1 MSAEVQTPP
10 QAKYT
15 RYRSVRQASA
25 TQSPPPTTAP
35 KQVDAHNDTI
45 QRSRSRY
52 HRRPALPSPSPNVP
66 PPSLPRSSQ
75 QLPSART
82 PRVDSY
88 APARDSSLEQKPL
101 HYQTV
106 ISLENQQERGQNESP
121 QSPRAR
127 QTSGI
132 GANGDNGPQGVEA
145 LGRSRSDQRRTN
157 ISRLTGE
164 DDAAR
169 LLAEQK
175 RKDLERLEKELAA
188 AAVRPS
194 VEASSPTA
202 DKPGDRLGN
211 LLRRRAPSKTALS
224 KSSSSE
230 AASDAKSEGVG
241 RELAKK
247 KSVERPRDILQGGG
261 GVVPG
266 IDAPK
271 SAVNAGER
279 VCLEIWI

>member
-1 MSAEVQTPP
+1 
-10 QAKYT
+10 
-15 RYRSVRQASA
+15 
-25 TQSPPPTTAP
+25 
-35 KQVDAHNDTI
+35 
-45 QRSRSRY
+45 
-52 HRRPALPSPSPNVP
+52 
-66 PPSLPRSSQ
+66 
-75 QLPSART
+75 LPSART

-279 VCLEIWI
+279 VCLELWI